1 LPALFLCARN
11 LLIQEDNFDRKLRI
25 WTFLLCRHNQDIVNG
40 QKLQRST
47 IMLAVAQDSGIYVVP
62 KPEPISTQTQAL
74 RAVMERDRRYDG
86 LFVYAVKST
95 GVYCRPSCPS
105 RRPGA
110 EQVEF
115 FEKPNLAESAGY
127 RSCRRCRPTEA
138 NGHGPIPQMIT
149 KVCRVLDANPEEEP
163 TLEQLSEVAGLSPF
177 HLQRSFKQAVGIS
190 PRQYAEL
197 RRFLRFRTRLQKGD
211 DVTTA
216 MYEAGFQSPSRLYE
230 RSTSA
235 LGMTPSAYKAGAPG
249 QTIRYTIADSSLGRI
264 LVAMTD
270 KGVCAVRFGDSDRTM
285 ESELKAEF
293 PKAEFARDDKELAG
307 TLRQVLAIAEG
318 KGATDEIPLD
328 IRHTAFQWKVWQ
340 ALRNIAPG
348 QTKSY
353 REVATEIGDPKA
365 VRAVAKACATNPVA
379 LVIPCH
385 RVVRSDGQLSGYRWG
400 VDRKKRLLESEKR
413 WK

>member
-1 LPALFLCARN
+1 
-11 LLIQEDNFDRKLRI
+11 
-25 WTFLLCRHNQDIVNG
+25 
-40 QKLQRST
+40 
-47 IMLAVAQDSGIYVVP
+47 MLAVAQDSGIYVVP
-62 KPEPISTQTQAL
+62 KVEAKPEASSKQSQAL

-105 RRPGA
+105 RRPRA

-115 FEKPNLAESAGY
+115 FEKAKLAESAGY

-138 NGHGPIPQMIT
+138 NGHAPIPQMIT

-163 TLEQLSEVAGLSPF
+163 TLEQLAEVAGMSPF
-177 HLQRSFKQAVGIS
+177 HLQRSFKQAIGIS

-211 DVTTA
+211 DITTA

-235 LGMTPSAYKAGAPG
+235 MGMTPSAYKAGAPG
-249 QTIRYTIADSSLGRI
+249 QSIHYTLADSSLGPI

-270 KGVCAVRFGDSDRTM
+270 KGVCAVRFGDSDRAL
-285 ESELKAEF
+285 ESELRSEF
-293 PKAEFARDDKELAG
+293 PKAKLTRDDKQLAV
-307 TLRQVLAIAEG
+307 TLRQVLAAAEG
-318 KGATDEIPLD
+318 KGVANEIPLD

-348 QTKSY
+348 QTRSY
-353 REVATEIGDPKA
+353 RDVAKEIGDPNA

>member
-1 LPALFLCARN
+1 
-11 LLIQEDNFDRKLRI
+11 
-25 WTFLLCRHNQDIVNG
+25 
-40 QKLQRST
+40 
-47 IMLAVAQDSGIYVVP
+47 MLATSQSSSICVLP
-62 KPEPISTQTQAL
+62 KPEPSSKANQAWQ
-74 RAVMERDRRYDG
+74 AVLERDRRYDG

-105 RRPGA
+105 RRPRA

-115 FEKPNLAESAGY
+115 FEKPTLAENAGY

-149 KVCRVLDANPEEEP
+149 KVCRVLDGNPEEEP
-163 TLEQLSEVAGLSPF
+163 TLEQLAQVAGVSSF

-249 QTIRYTIADSSLGRI
+249 QTIRYTTADSSLGRV
-264 LVAMTD
+264 LVATTE
-270 KGVCAVRFGDSDRTM
+270 KGVCAVRFGDSDRAL
-285 ESELKAEF
+285 ESELKSEF
-293 PKAEFARDDKELAG
+293 PKAEFTRDDKELAG
-307 TLRQVLAIAEG
+307 TLPKVLAAAEG
-318 KGATDEIPLD
+318 KGVTDEIPLD

-353 REVATEIGDPKA
+353 REVAAEIGDPNA

-385 RVVRSDGQLSGYRWG
+385 RVVRSDGQLAGYRWG
-400 VDRKKRLLESEKR
+400 VERKKRLLESEKR